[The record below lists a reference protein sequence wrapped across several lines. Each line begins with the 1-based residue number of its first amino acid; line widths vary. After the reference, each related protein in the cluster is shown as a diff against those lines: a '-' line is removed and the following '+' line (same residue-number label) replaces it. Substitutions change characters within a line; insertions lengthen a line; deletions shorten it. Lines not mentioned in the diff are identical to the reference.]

1 MNTKGFRCVIML
13 AWTVET
19 SDCRNAVA
27 FFLPVRPP
35 VICGQQGAA
44 MRSIA
49 RLSKADSRG
58 RNTGRRVN
66 DAVEIMQ
73 VWKAD
78 SSINEDVRGVRAEAA
93 VKVCDI

>member
-1 MNTKGFRCVIML
+1 
-13 AWTVET
+13 
-19 SDCRNAVA
+19 
-27 FFLPVRPP
+27 
-35 VICGQQGAA
+35 

-93 VKVCDI
+93 VKVCGVQQHTPRPEGSRVLFIKGVAGIASGHHECV